1 MSTHKATAKVDPP
14 QASNI
19 VALASGGLFRRPL
32 SRKEAAAFLG
42 VSRDTVQRMIDSG
55 ELRAHKVRSQWRIEM
70 ADLEAIVQAGQ
81 RLQAQRSGKGT
92 K

>member
-1 MSTHKATAKVDPP
+1 MSTHKATSKVDPP
-14 QASNI
+14 AASNI

-32 SRKEAAAFLG
+32 SRKEAAEYLG
-42 VSRDTVQRMIDSG
+42 VSFSTVVRMVDSG

-81 RLQAQRSGKGT
+81 RFQARRSGKEER
-92 K
+92 